1 MNASV
6 VLWVYPCYMT
16 SDMRIILSTFL
27 IAAVTAACAIAEPK
41 MLYENNFENAEV
53 GKLPQDPTMMV
64 LDGNFA
70 VRQDGT
76 NRVLEL
82 PGSPLE
88 SYGVLFGPAQKEGAA
103 VIARILGTGKGR
115 RFPTFAVGLNG
126 AAGWRLQVSPGKK
139 QLELY
144 KGDTRKEGV
153 PYEWQSGKWTHLRLQ
168 VRKVKD
174 GEWKVE
180 GRAWTGGS
188 PEPDGWTISCSE
200 SEEPRP
206 GKAGAFG
213 SPFAGTPIS
222 YDDLKVFTLD

>member
-6 VLWVYPCYMT
+6 VLPVYSCYMS
-16 SDMRIILSTFL
+16 SDMRILLSTLL
-27 IAAVTAACAIAEPK
+27 IAAATAACAVAETK
-41 MLYENNFENAEV
+41 VLYENNFETAEV

-88 SYGVLFGPAQKEGAA
+88 SYGVLFGSPQKDGVA
-103 VIARILGTGKGR
+103 VIARVLGTGKGR

-139 QLELY
+139 QLELFR
-144 KGDTRKEGV
+144 GDTRKEGV

-168 VRKVKD
+168 MRKVKD

-180 GRAWTGGS
+180 GRAWPAGS
-188 PEPDGWTISCSE
+188 PEPGDWSISCSE
-200 SEEPRP
+200 TEEPRA
-206 GKAGAFG
+206 GKAAAFAAPLRTHP
-213 SPFAGTPIS
+213 SATTI
-222 YDDLKVFTLD
+222 